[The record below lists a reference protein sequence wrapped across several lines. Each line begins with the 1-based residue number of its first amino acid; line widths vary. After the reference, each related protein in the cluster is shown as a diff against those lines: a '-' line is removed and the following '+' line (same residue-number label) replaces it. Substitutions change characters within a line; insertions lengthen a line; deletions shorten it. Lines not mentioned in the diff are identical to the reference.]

1 MSRHIGIIIII
12 LTIGI
17 LSGCRNDFSFA
28 PSTGNLSFS
37 RDTVYLDTVFTNIG
51 SSTYTLKVYNK
62 SKTDIAIPIIQ
73 LKNGTQ
79 SQYRLSVDGR
89 TGNSFENVELLA
101 KDSLFIFIETTVA
114 IEEYAQNAT
123 EFLYTDAIQFDSGD
137 YLQEVALVT
146 LIKDAIFLYP
156 QKYEDG
162 TIESI
167 LLGLDQD
174 GEEIRIEGFIL
185 EDEELHFTNERPYVI
200 YGYAVVS

>member
-73 LKNGTQ
+73 LK
-79 SQYRLSVDGR
+79 
-89 TGNSFENVELLA
+89 
-101 KDSLFIFIETTVA
+101 
-114 IEEYAQNAT
+114 T
-123 EFLYTDAIQFDSGD
+123 EPNPSID
-137 YLQEVALVT
+137 LV
-146 LIKDAIFLYP
+146 
-156 QKYEDG
+156 
-162 TIESI
+162 
-167 LLGLDQD
+167 
-174 GEEIRIEGFIL
+174 
-185 EDEELHFTNERPYVI
+185 
-200 YGYAVVS
+200 